1 MVKFIGIQEQMVISR
16 NKNYILTLRQVS
28 FEDRSHPIIC
38 FEWLPQSWLEQR
50 PGNIFRVLRCV
61 LSWWLCVC
69 VSVCVCVCV
78 CVVAVVVAGKC
89 YNDGVSINNL
99 WLRYNIIYFNTNLD
113 ELLDSKILQS
123 SMETLEMRLS
133 EEYSLTL
140 QMLDKQSQKI
150 T

>member
-1 MVKFIGIQEQMVISR
+1 MVV
-16 NKNYILTLRQVS
+16 
-28 FEDRSHPIIC
+28 
-38 FEWLPQSWLEQR
+38 
-50 PGNIFRVLRCV
+50 
-61 LSWWLCVC
+61 CVC
-69 VSVCVCVCV
+69 ECVCVCVCV
-78 CVVAVVVAGKC
+78 CVYVVAVMVAGKC

-99 WLRYNIIYFNTNLD
+99 WLRYNIIYFNTNLE
-113 ELLDSKILQS
+113 ELLDSKILQG